1 MSKYYMAEN
10 LKRLRTFYGYRQKEI
25 ADQLHISRQAYSN
38 YERGTRM
45 PDMRIAVR
53 LAEFYQITLDC
64 LVLAG
69 DPARRLM
76 EQSRRE
82 HRALTPVG
90 SLILISGPE
99 TKMLL
104 RYKRLSREEQEGVQE
119 FVRFREEYSR
129 RRDKGRRK

>member
-10 LKRLRTFYGYRQKEI
+10 LRRLRTFYDYRQKEV

-64 LVLAG
+64 LVLAK
-69 DPARRLM
+69 DPVKRLM
-76 EQSRRE
+76 DQTRRE
-82 HRALTPVG
+82 YKALTPVG
-90 SLILISGPE
+90 SLIPISGPE

-119 FVRFREEYSR
+119 FVRFREEHLR
-129 RRDKGRRK
+129 KKNRERRK